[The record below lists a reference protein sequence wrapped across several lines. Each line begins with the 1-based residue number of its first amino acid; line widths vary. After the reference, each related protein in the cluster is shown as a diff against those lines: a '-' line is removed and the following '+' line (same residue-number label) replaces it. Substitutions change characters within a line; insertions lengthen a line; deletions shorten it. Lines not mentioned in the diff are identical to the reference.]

1 MTNPARLFLST
12 LRHYPGR
19 TAFGVLFVLAILLMQ
34 AAQAQTFS
42 VIHYFSGGDDGG
54 FSTAG
59 LTMDRAGRLY
69 GTAAGGGSFAG
80 QYCPDGCGV
89 VFRLVQAPAG
99 WVVEPL
105 YVFQGDDPAK
115 GLSPYAPI
123 TFGPDGNLYGTTMS
137 GGNPRCYA
145 GCGTVFR
152 LTPPASAC
160 KNALCPW
167 TETVIHTF
175 GSGSDGTAPLYGALL
190 FDAAGNIYGTTTAG
204 GAYNRGT
211 VYELTPSQGGWTETI
226 LHSFAGAGDGSSP
239 WSSLIF
245 DQQGNLYGTA
255 LSGGDLSCDFSQG
268 CGTVFE
274 LSPSGSGWT
283 ETTLYTFEMNTDVG
297 FNPEGWL
304 LFDGSGNLYGTVPAG
319 GTHQGSVYELQPSGG
334 SWTASPL
341 AQFMGNGGPVAGLTM
356 DASGN
361 LYGTTAASGAYYHG
375 SVFKLAKQGGTW
387 QLTTL
392 HSFDVEGHEGDELH
406 GGVLRDAH
414 GNLFGT
420 ASQGGSGPCVHGCG
434 SIWEITP

>member
-1 MTNPARLFLST
+1 MMHGLRSLASAASTPLLALS
-12 LRHYPGR
+12 L
-19 TAFGVLFVLAILLMQ
+19 AVVLLGTPVA
-34 AAQAQTFS
+34 AQTFS
-42 VIHYFSGGDDGG
+42 VIHYFTGGDDGG
-54 FSTAG
+54 FSTAA

-69 GTAAGGGSFAG
+69 GTTAGGGSFAG

-89 VFRLVQAPAG
+89 VFHLVQAPAG

-105 YVFQGDDPAK
+105 YVFQGEDPAL

-123 TFGPDGNLYGTTMS
+123 TFGPDGNIYGTTMS

-160 KNALCPW
+160 KSPICPW
-167 TETVIHTF
+167 TETVIHEF
-175 GSGSDGTAPLYGALL
+175 GTGSDGTAPLYGALL
-190 FDAAGNIYGTTTAG
+190 FDAAGNIYGTTTTG
-204 GAYNRGT
+204 GANNHGT
-211 VYELTPSQGGWTETI
+211 VYKLTPSQGGWTETV
-226 LHSFAGAGDGSSP
+226 LYSFVGAGDGSYP
-239 WSSLIF
+239 ESSLIF
-245 DQQGNLYGTA
+245 DPQGNLYGTA
-255 LSGGDLSCDFSQG
+255 RYGGDLSCDFSQG

-283 ETTLYTFEMNTDVG
+283 ETTLYTFEMNGDIGYDPAGALV
-297 FNPEGWL
+297 
-304 LFDGSGNLYGTVPAG
+304 FDAAGNLYGTVPAG
-319 GTHQGSVYELQPSGG
+319 GTNSGTVYELQPSGG
-334 SWTASPL
+334 SWTASAL

-356 DASGN
+356 DANGN

-375 SVFKLAKQGGTW
+375 SVFKMSNQGGTW

-392 HSFDVEGHEGDELH
+392 HSFNVDGLGGDNLD
-406 GGVLRDAH
+406 GGVLLDAN

-420 ASQGGSGPCVHGCG
+420 ASQGGSGSCVHGCG